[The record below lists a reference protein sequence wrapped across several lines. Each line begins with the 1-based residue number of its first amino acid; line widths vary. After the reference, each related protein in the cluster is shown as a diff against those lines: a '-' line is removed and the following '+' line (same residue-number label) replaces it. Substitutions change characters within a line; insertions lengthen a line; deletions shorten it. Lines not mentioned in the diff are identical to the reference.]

1 MQNDKILSPTDREM
15 IIRQLENSLEN
26 FELDN
31 IEQENSPLN
40 EEYYLEVKNLLSKI
54 KQKD

>member
-40 EEYYLEVKNLLSKI
+40 EEYYLEVRNLLSKI